1 MAEQDSDYLSDLNL
15 SVVIAKLLQRKA
27 TAMGQVMPTSQACGQ
42 LRGVSVARCGFAA
55 VILTWMAYGD
65 PDGHAVW
72 FC

>member
-27 TAMGQVMPTSQACGQ
+27 MAMVMPTSQACGQ